1 MAVSYKRSEAKT
13 LKEAGV
19 KSRALQT
26 KALQA
31 QKLINQERNLY
42 QAMLAKAHQY
52 TLENGDEVGV
62 VTQVADTES
71 VVTVLPL
78 QIMPAKENHDLTK
91 LYNKQGEETTVTVE
105 VIEEPK

>member
-1 MAVSYKRSEAKT
+1 
-13 LKEAGV
+13 
-19 KSRALQT
+19 
-26 KALQA
+26 
-31 QKLINQERNLY
+31 
-42 QAMLAKAHQY
+42 MLAKAHQY